1 MRTALD
7 ATGSLTTVPVGSG
20 LPGRRADAGVVRL
33 TERDVAGPLLAGDTY
48 GAPYDLLASFLGV
61 APASPK
67 PTPAPETPPCSTP
80 SPCWGTCCPT
90 PRPDSSSS
98 YEAFDLQ
105 ALYNNN
111 LHQVTIHVTITR
123 LHPPRA
129 VAAIIN
135 DADDHPGRTARRRS
149 GIGRALL
156 RTVLA
161 TAGTE
166 QVFTSTNTSNQP
178 MRSLL
183 HAEHWSFSGELDGL
197 DDGGIR
203 SWCSTR
209 SGSCPRLDSVD

>member
-1 MRTALD
+1 MAPGRAARPGAICLWAACAAAGYRGYSRIGNTMRTALD

-33 TERDVAGPLLAGDTY
+33 TERDVAGPLLAGDMY

-123 LHPPRA
+123 LHPPRRRRHHQRRRRPPRPHRPPQVRHWPRPAAHGAGHGRDRAGLHVHQHVQPADA
-129 VAAIIN
+129 VAA
-135 DADDHPGRTARRRS
+135 A
-149 GIGRALL
+149 
-156 RTVLA
+156 
-161 TAGTE
+161 
-166 QVFTSTNTSNQP
+166 
-178 MRSLL
+178 
-183 HAEHWSFSGELDGL
+183 
-197 DDGGIR
+197 
-203 SWCSTR
+203 C
-209 SGSCPRLDSVD
+209 

>member
-33 TERDVAGPLLAGDTY
+33 TERDVAGPLLAGDMY

-67 PTPAPETPPCSTP
+67 PTPAPEPHPARRPPPAGGPAARRPGPTRAAATKPSTSRPSTTTTCTKSPSTSP
-80 SPCWGTCCPT
+80 SP
-90 PRPDSSSS
+90 DS
-98 YEAFDLQ
+98 
-105 ALYNNN
+105 
-111 LHQVTIHVTITR
+111 T
-123 LHPPRA
+123 PRA